1 MNVYIRVDASIE
13 IGTGHVMR
21 CLTLAEKL
29 QEQGA
34 DVRFICRE
42 HKGHLI
48 DLITAKGYEVL
59 VLKRPQE
66 NGMAPNGRGHT
77 QWLGVPLS
85 VDAHQ
90 TKELLMNCPCDLLIV
105 DHYAINED
113 WEVLLRDQVKKI
125 MVIDDLADRKH
136 DCDFLLDQ
144 NFIQDYQNRY
154 DSLLPSYCK
163 TFLGPSYVL
172 LRPEFY
178 HQLKKQKLRT
188 GAVKR
193 ILIFYGGIDHTN
205 ETGKALSSFLA
216 LGRNDIEVDVV
227 VGQSNLYKMEIASI
241 CNMYEYL
248 HFHCQIDNMA
258 ELMNWADLS
267 IGAGGTTTWER
278 CLLGL
283 PSIVVSIAENQEE
296 ICKSLAKG
304 KVITYLGE
312 KETIE
317 QSCLTRHL
325 KILIENEAER
335 TEMSRLSYQLMKDTM
350 VSQQMMIKELM
361 G

>member
-29 QEQGA
+29 QDQGA

-48 DLITAKGYEVL
+48 DLIAAKGYEVL
-59 VLKRPQE
+59 VLKRPRDHA
-66 NGMAPNGRGHT
+66 MAPSVKGHT

-85 VDAHQ
+85 VDAIQ
-90 TKELLMNCPCDLLIV
+90 TKELLMNCSVDLLIV

-113 WEVLLRDQVKKI
+113 WEVILRDQAKKI

-144 NFIQDYQNRY
+144 NFIEDYRNRY
-154 DSLLPSYCK
+154 DSLVPSYCK

-178 HQLKKQKLRT
+178 HQFRKQRLRK

-193 ILIFYGGIDHTN
+193 IFIFYGGIDHTN
-205 ETGKALSSFLA
+205 ETGKALSAFLA
-216 LGRNDIEVDVV
+216 LGRNDFEVDVV

-248 HFHCQIDNMA
+248 HFHCQINNMA
-258 ELMNWADLS
+258 ELMNLADLA

-296 ICKSLAKG
+296 ICKSLAKKG
-304 KVITYLGE
+304 VITYLGK

-317 QSCLTRHL
+317 QPCLTQHL
-325 KILIENEAER
+325 KWLIENESKR
-335 TEMSRLSYQLMKDTM
+335 TEMSLLSFQLMNDTI